1 MLKKIQTEDGECIAS
16 LKSEKEIDAMKKEL
30 RSSKSLPRTLRWL
43 EAVKDPTRF
52 QLIYLL
58 YRYDMLCVCDLANIV
73 EVSSS
78 ATSQHLRKLRDMD
91 LVQVFLVKQT
101 MFYRLKNKQF
111 LLFFT
116 KFLDEE
122 GRHERIKTGS

>member
-1 MLKKIQTEDGECIAS
+1 
-16 LKSEKEIDAMKKEL
+16 MKKEL

-91 LVQVFLVKQT
+91 LVQVFRVKQT